1 MGISNLTGKRVKKG
15 KSLLMKCDKPVLNR
29 HYIIFKIIL
38 FVKFYSSLT
47 MPSIKGE
54 TWLIL

>member
-1 MGISNLTGKRVKKG
+1 MSDN
-15 KSLLMKCDKPVLNR
+15 
-29 HYIIFKIIL
+29 YIIFKIIL

-47 MPSIKGE
+47 MPLVKGE

>member
-47 MPSIKGE
+47 MPLVKGE
-54 TWLIL
+54 T